1 MLFALIGCFGL
12 QSTTPKAD
20 LAAVP
25 TLGAI
30 ELDAAMLDFGTV
42 ATGDEVERVLT
53 LSSASADMV
62 TVNALVDGDAAFSIP
77 VDTLAVFE
85 GDTLLTVAFAPE
97 SDGTYEGT
105 LRLSTPAG
113 ETADVTLA
121 GIAGNG
127 GGGGG
132 SDTGDG
138 GGTGAANLA
147 VSTRSHEFGSV
158 DVGATSAFTF
168 TLRNDGGAPLSLSGI
183 AASDAAFRIGGIA
196 ANATLEPGESG
207 DLVVTFAPSRAQ
219 PYRGTVTISSD
230 DADGDVQLSVSG
242 TGATACTVC
251 APAMRVTTGGSDEH
265 TMDQFWVFGSP
276 VTERLLIANDGDL
289 DLRVSSVS
297 IANDVITAGDFA
309 ADFRGAQTVAPG
321 ASLSVNVTYTPGDG
335 LPYECPNA
343 DFGSNILTISSNDP
357 SEPTYE
363 IGLGTFDSGSSC
375 F

>member
-20 LAAVP
+20 VPAAP

-30 ELDAAMLDFGTV
+30 ELDAAALDFGTV

-53 LSSASADMV
+53 LSSASDEMV

-97 SDGTYEGT
+97 ADGTYAGT

-113 ETADVTLA
+113 DTADVTLA

-132 SDTGDG
+132 SDTGNG

-168 TLRNDGGAPLSLSGI
+168 TLRNDGGEPLSLSGI
-183 AASDAAFRIGGIA
+183 AASDAAFRIGGVA
-196 ANATLEPGESG
+196 ANATLDPGESG

-219 PYRGTVTISSD
+219 TYRGTVTVSSD
-230 DADGDVQLSVSG
+230 DPDGDIQLSVSG

-251 APAMRVTTGGSDEH
+251 APAMRVTTGGSDDH

-276 VTERLLIANDGDL
+276 VTERLQISNDGDL
-289 DLRVSSVS
+289 DLRVNSVS
-297 IANDVITAGDFA
+297 ISNDVITPGNFGS
-309 ADFRGAQTVAPG
+309 DFRSAQTVAPG
-321 ASLSVNVTYTPGDG
+321 TYLNVNVTYTPGDG

-357 SEPTYE
+357 SEPVYE